1 MDNKLAVQPAA
12 HLPMPGLSGTPNGPV
27 GKSLFPFLA
36 PEFPQRLCL
45 AQALTTMQEISSR
58 EPSTRTET
66 SRTHLLRLE
75 SSLTLKR
82 RFTSRR
88 ESGVIF
94 WLGFIN
100 SSRRNTFALPGD
112 AHLGI
117 WTSCHGVVFH
127 LGEIAFALLTF
138 TFDFCIGGPK
148 GFALGSVALDL
159 ATFV

>member
-1 MDNKLAVQPAA
+1 
-12 HLPMPGLSGTPNGPV
+12 MPGLSGTPNGPV
-27 GKSLFPFLA
+27 GKSLFSSLM
-36 PEFPQRLCL
+36 PEFPQRSCL
-45 AQALTTMQEISSR
+45 AQALTSKQETSSR

-66 SRTHLLRLE
+66 SRMHRLRLE

-82 RFTSRR
+82 RCTSPR

-100 SSRRNTFALPGD
+100 TSRRNTFALPGD

-117 WTSCHGVVFH
+117 WTSCQGVVLH
-127 LGEIAFALLTF
+127 LGEIALALLTF

-159 ATFV
+159 VTFI